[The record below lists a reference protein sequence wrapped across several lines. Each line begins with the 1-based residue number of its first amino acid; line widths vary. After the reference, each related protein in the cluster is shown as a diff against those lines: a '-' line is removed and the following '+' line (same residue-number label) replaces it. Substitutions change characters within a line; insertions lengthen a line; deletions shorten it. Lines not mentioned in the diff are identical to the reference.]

1 MMMLKGQNGIAKG
14 CAAQLWRERQQG
26 VRAFFALHLQPSS
39 QPANL
44 NNSFIGLNT
53 VVGENTRR
61 VVTSDY
67 RSIH

>member
-1 MMMLKGQNGIAKG
+1 
-14 CAAQLWRERQQG
+14 LWRERQQG